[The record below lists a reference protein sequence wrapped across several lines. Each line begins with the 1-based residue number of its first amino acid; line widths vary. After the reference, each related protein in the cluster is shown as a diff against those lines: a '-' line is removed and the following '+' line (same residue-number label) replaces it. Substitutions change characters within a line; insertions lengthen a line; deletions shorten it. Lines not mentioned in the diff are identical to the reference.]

1 MELLRKTIYIILLS
15 LCLTVSSFA
24 QNVLHNLKDNPID
37 IKNFDKRNY
46 SPDKDAIYFLADDK
60 TQNTGRL
67 IINISTK
74 EQDNITLSW
83 QNTTANK
90 VRTQW
95 TACLQYRLSETDE
108 WQDVLDE
115 NDKSVVFYTQYKR
128 YRQNFH
134 DIKLPSSC
142 ENKDFVQISWL
153 IDTKGKKN
161 PNPQILFRNILIKSD
176 YDNFFGSP
184 AEVKIFSKIGDSPRE
199 VENIIF
205 NNIGYPYLFA
215 EQKRIFVE
223 GKNIRDSITFD
234 IIGKGSYN
242 FTLSN
247 YSLSSSRYIFVSY
260 TPKAEGKHEA
270 ILEIKTP
277 KLKDGVIHI
286 PLKGSCA
293 KHKDYDKN
301 YIPPVSKASKDFTY
315 HIPVFS
321 NTDYQFSFQIME
333 KTNSKIYVKY
343 RWLRDGE
350 ELLTMHDTLKNEN
363 YCVPLQSPRTTDEIE
378 ISIYGDREFL
388 PINTYFGYPKMKT
401 MIHSGLWSDDSN
413 WKDNN
418 SPTMEDFV
426 MIESGVTATV
436 DEDVACTMLFLG
448 DSANVVIENGKTF
461 YVASDIFYN
470 QKSFFTVNQYLLPKR
485 WNYISSPVNQAYAA
499 MFSPRN
505 EKDNET
511 WFMQYNTGI
520 KSKLDDYWSE
530 YITDPKFVLS
540 PGKGYAIYTH
550 EPLNVKYEGLLCAS
564 SVSVHLKSTP
574 DDKWNMIGNP
584 YTAPLSS
591 KKLFEELDG
600 KIQGNTIM
608 LFDRENDV
616 YNPLIVDPKEEITI
630 PSLESFF
637 VEAYSHSTNILFK
650 RSQQYIPLTGEQTSS
665 NHNYL
670 SLSVCK
676 GKAYQYALLGMI
688 DDAKFVFDEYDC
700 HKLFGNSELMPEIYF
715 RDENN
720 EEYSVNVFP
729 SYPACFDVDL
739 YIGQSNSVEINLNN
753 LAVLPENILV
763 LMEDKESGEF
773 YDLCENASIKTQ
785 INSGVTSKYRI
796 HILKAINTESV
807 ENVYIWADGQ
817 RCLIYSSDENLNK
830 VRIKD
835 KTGGIESERIFTA
848 NRVFQYSL
856 KSGNY
861 KIDLNINDNW
871 INNFDLEVK

>member
-1 MELLRKTIYIILLS
+1 MELLGKILNIILLS
-15 LCLTVSSFA
+15 FCLTTTCFA
-24 QNVLHNLKDNPID
+24 QKVSHNLKDNPID

-60 TQNTGRL
+60 SQSTGRL
-67 IINISTK
+67 IVNISTQ

-95 TACLQYRLSETDE
+95 TARLQYRLSEQDE
-108 WQDVLDE
+108 WQDVIDE
-115 NDKSVVFYTQYKR
+115 NNKSIVFYTQYKR

-161 PNPQILFRNILIKSD
+161 PNPQILFRNILIKSS
-176 YDNFFGSP
+176 YDKFFGTP
-184 AEVKIFSKIGDSPRE
+184 AEIRIFSKTGDSPEE
-199 VENIIF
+199 VESITF

-234 IIGKGSYN
+234 IIGKGAYN

-247 YSLSSSRYIFVSY
+247 YSLSGNKYIFVSY

-270 ILEIKTP
+270 TLEINTP
-277 KLKDGVIHI
+277 KLKGGAIHI
-286 PLKGSCA
+286 PLKGSCS

-301 YIPPVSKASKDFTY
+301 YIPSTSKSSNNFAY

-321 NTDYQFSFQIME
+321 NTDYQFSFQV
-333 KTNSKIYVKY
+333 TDNSNSKIYIEYK
-343 RWLRDGE
+343 WLRDGN
-350 ELLTMHDTLKNEN
+350 ELLTMHDTLKNN
-363 YCVPLQSPRTTDEIE
+363 SYCVPLQSPKTSDEIE
-378 ISIYGDREFL
+378 ISIYGEEEFL
-388 PINTYFGYPKMKT
+388 PSNAYFGYPKMKT
-401 MIHSGLWSDDSN
+401 MIRSGLWSDDNN

-426 MIESGVTATV
+426 MIESGITATV

-448 DSANVVIENGKTF
+448 DSANVVIENEKTF

-485 WNYISSPVNQAYAA
+485 WNYISSPVNQAHAA
-499 MFSPRN
+499 MFSLKN

-511 WFMQYNTGI
+511 WLMQYNTGI

-530 YITDPKFVLS
+530 YITDPKFVLV

-564 SVSVHLKSTP
+564 SVSINLKSTP

-600 KIQGNTIM
+600 KVQGNTIM
-608 LFDRENDV
+608 LFDRENKV
-616 YNPLIVDPKEEITI
+616 YNPIIVDPKEEITI

-665 NHNYL
+665 NQNYL

-676 GKAYQYALLGMI
+676 GKTYQYALLGMI

-700 HKLFGNSELMPEIYF
+700 HKLFGNSESMPEIYF

-729 SYPACFDVDL
+729 SYPASFDVDL
-739 YIGQSNSVEINLNN
+739 YIGKPNYVEINLNN

-763 LMEDKESGEF
+763 LMEDKESGKF

-796 HILKAINTESV
+796 HILKATNTEQA
-807 ENVYIWADGQ
+807 ENVYMWADGQ
-817 RCLIYSSDENLNK
+817 RCLIYSANENLNK

-835 KTGGIESERIFTA
+835 NSGKVESERIFTI
-848 NRVFQYSL
+848 NEVFQYGL

-861 KIDLNINDNW
+861 KIDLNINEHW